1 MTQARPAPSS
11 LRQGGP
17 GPGAQAGPRR
27 RLDMV
32 TWLTVYVVL
41 LYAVPSKLVIGPL
54 GSAGA
59 PSMVFGL
66 LGLLLW
72 ALTVVATGRATPGRP
87 RPIRIALGA
96 FVASAGVSYA
106 IAMSRPIVSNEI
118 SPADVAVL
126 ALLTWSGPLLLAHDG
141 IRSAARL
148 DVLVWRLALA
158 GGALAVLGIAQF
170 ASGELFVD
178 RITIPGLSLTS
189 PFEFTERNGRYRPPG
204 TAAHPI
210 EYGVL
215 VAMLLPPALHVAF
228 QNVGRPWLLRWAPAL
243 AMLVLI
249 PLTGSRS
256 TYVGVAIAVVVLIV
270 GWPGPRRRALL
281 GIGAAGTV
289 AVLVTAP
296 GIAKSMLGLFADA
309 DQDPSVASRTS
320 SISAAGEFL
329 GRDPLFGR
337 GLGTFL
343 PTYRIFDNQYILLL
357 VTVGIVGT
365 ALFVVLCLTT
375 LRRLSRVRSRSTDE
389 RTRSLATAL
398 TASVSAGFVSLSFF
412 DAFAFPMTMGTLFL
426 LIGLSG
432 ALRDPREGNSAEGN
446 SAPTRESPGQSPAT
460 TFRRSAPSST
470 MNE

>member
-1 MTQARPAPSS
+1 LAGGGSEPAVPARRGIRFDA
-11 LRQGGP
+11 
-17 GPGAQAGPRR
+17 
-27 RLDMV
+27 V

-41 LYAVPSKLVIGPL
+41 LFAVPSRLVIGPL

-66 LGLLLW
+66 GGLLLW
-72 ALTVVATGRATPGRP
+72 VLMVVATARAAPSRP
-87 RPIRIALGA
+87 RPIRIALAA
-96 FVASAGVSYA
+96 FAASAGVSYA
-106 IAMSRPIVSNEI
+106 IAMSRPIVSNEV
-118 SPADVAVL
+118 SPADVALL
-126 ALLTWSGPLLLAHDG
+126 ALLAWSGTLLLAHDG
-141 IRSAARL
+141 IASQARL

-158 GGALAVLGIAQF
+158 GGVLAVLGIAQF
-170 ASGELFVD
+170 ALGQLIVD
-178 RITIPGLSLTS
+178 QITVPGLTLTG

-204 TAAHPI
+204 TATHPI

-228 QNVGRPWLLRWAPAL
+228 QHVERSRLLRWAPAL
-243 AMLVLI
+243 ALLVLV

-256 TYVGVAIAVVVLIV
+256 TYVGVAIGVVVLV
-270 GWPGPRRRALL
+270 LGWPGPRRKALL
-281 GIGAAGTV
+281 TIGGVGAV

-296 GIAKSMLGLFADA
+296 GIATSILGLFADA

-320 SISAAGEFL
+320 SFSAAGEFIA
-329 GRDPLFGR
+329 RDPLFGR

-343 PTYRIFDNQYILLL
+343 PTYRIFDNQYLLLL

-365 ALFVVLCLTT
+365 VLFAGLWLTT
-375 LRRLSRVRSRSTDE
+375 LRRLLHVRSSSADD

-398 TASVSAGFVSLSFF
+398 AASVSAGFVSLSFF

-432 ALRDPREGNSAEGN
+432 ALRDPREGDSR
-446 SAPTRESPGQSPAT
+446 PTGESPGQSPAT
-460 TFRRSAPSST
+460 TFPGTVSSST

>member
-11 LRQGGP
+11 LREGGP
-17 GPGAQAGPRR
+17 GPGAPALRGQRF
-27 RLDMV
+27 DMV

-41 LYAVPSKLVIGPL
+41 LFAVPSKLVIGPL

-66 LGLLLW
+66 VGLLLW
-72 ALTVVATGRATPGRP
+72 VLMVVAAARAAPGRP

-96 FVASAGVSYA
+96 FVAGAGVSYA
-106 IAMSRPIVSNEI
+106 IAMSRPIVSSEI
-118 SPADVAVL
+118 SPADVALL
-126 ALLTWSGPLLLAHDG
+126 ALLAWSGTLLLAHDG

-158 GGALAVLGIAQF
+158 GGALAVLGITQF
-170 ASGELFVD
+170 ALGELLVD
-178 RITIPGLSLTS
+178 QISIPGLSLTS

-204 TAAHPI
+204 TATHPI

-228 QNVGRPWLLRWAPAL
+228 QHVERPRLLRWAPAL
-243 AMLVLI
+243 ALLVLI

-256 TYVGVAIAVVVLIV
+256 TYVGAAVAVGVLIA
-270 GWPGPRRRALL
+270 GWPGPRRWALL
-281 GIGAAGTV
+281 GIGAAGAV
-289 AVLVTAP
+289 AVAVTAP
-296 GIAKSMLGLFADA
+296 GIATSMLGLFADA
-309 DQDPSVASRTS
+309 DQDPSVASRTTS
-320 SISAAGEFL
+320 LSAAGDFIA
-329 GRDPLFGR
+329 RDPLFGR

-357 VTVGIVGT
+357 VTVGVVGT
-365 ALFVVLCLTT
+365 ALFVGLWLAT
-375 LRRLSRVRSRSTDE
+375 LRVLLRVRSTSGDD

-398 TASVSAGFVSLSFF
+398 AASVSAGFVSLSFF

-432 ALRDPREGNSAEGN
+432 ALRDHAEL
-446 SAPTRESPGQSPAT
+446 A
-460 TFRRSAPSST
+460 SAPSR
-470 MNE
+470 